1 MKMNEAPEMIP
12 EQNKESKYSFA
23 RVDLFAAIVSL
34 VLGFLYVCVVPVRQN
49 PLGAMLYVILVYGL
63 TLAFIYLS
71 GRRPDRFSLILAAI
85 GIAFSAGF
93 IISSTALGW
102 LFLFQMLL
110 YIYFVYSAFGNQ
122 NEKGIGRWFWLDA
135 VKSATVMPLSSL
147 DALIRALVPS
157 KKDGVGKKIA
167 TNILW
172 IFLGLLVAIVPT
184 LIIAVLLSYDNA
196 FGSLMDNIL
205 NAFDISNIADIVWK
219 MILAVPV
226 ALYGFGHLISSKLG
240 RNRDWLDEEKCQ
252 RLSEQVKFLPTAL
265 SCAAMLPILALYVI
279 FFISQWGMYMS
290 AFTGILPEEL
300 TYAEYARQGFF
311 ELCAVCG
318 INAAL
323 ILGVNIF
330 TKQNTRTTSIILRV
344 IKGVT
349 SFFSIILAATALSKM
364 FLYIGV
370 YGLTLKRVL
379 ASWFIILLLVAF
391 VLVIIYQ
398 IWRKFRFNAA
408 LVIAF
413 AVMFGGLMFCDVP
426 TLVAEYNT
434 EAYLSGRLESVDMGE
449 LYYRCGEAGIP
460 SLVRLNEE
468 STDYEICT
476 ESARYIRYYKERILQ
491 EENDG
496 ERGFFAFSVTRAKAE
511 HAIGK

>member
-1 MKMNEAPEMIP
+1 MNESPEMISAP
-12 EQNKESKYSFA
+12 PQANKYSFT
-23 RVDLFAAIVSL
+23 RIDFFAAIAAL
-34 VLGFLYVCVVPVRQN
+34 VLGYLYVCVVPVRQN
-49 PLGAMLYVILVYGL
+49 PLGAMLYVILLYGL
-63 TLAFIYLS
+63 TLTFIYLS
-71 GRRPDRFSLILAAI
+71 GRRPDRFSLILAAV

-93 IISSTALGW
+93 IVSSTSLGW
-102 LFLFQMLL
+102 LFFCQMLL

-135 VKSATVMPLSSL
+135 VKSATTMPLSSL
-147 DALIRALVPS
+147 DAIIRALIPS

-184 LIIAVLLSYDNA
+184 LIIGVLLSYDNA
-196 FGSLMDNIL
+196 FENLMDKIL
-205 NAFDISNIADIVWK
+205 GAFDLSNVADVVWN
-219 MILAVPV
+219 MILAVPI
-226 ALYGFGHLISSKLG
+226 AMYGFGHLIASKLG
-240 RNRDWLDEEKCQ
+240 RNREQLDVEKCE
-252 RLSEQVKFLPTAL
+252 RLSERIKFLPTAL

-290 AFTGILPEEL
+290 AFTGILPGDL

-323 ILGVNIF
+323 MLGVNIF
-330 TKQNTRTTSIILRV
+330 TKQNTRAAAIIFRI

-379 ASWFIILLLVAF
+379 ASWFIILLVIAF

-413 AVMFGGLMFCDVP
+413 AVMFGGLIFCDVP

-434 EAYLSGRLESVDMGE
+434 EAYLSGQLDAVDIFEIYHTCDES
-449 LYYRCGEAGIP
+449 GIP
-460 SLVRLNEE
+460 SLVRLSKEAPDENVRIE
-468 STDYEICT
+468 
-476 ESARYIRYYKERILQ
+476 ANNYINKYTGIVEQ
-491 EENDG
+491 EEKDG
-496 ERGFFAFSVTRAKAE
+496 ERGLFAFSVTRAKAE
-511 HAIGK
+511 NAIGK

>member
-1 MKMNEAPEMIP
+1 MNESPEMISTP
-12 EQNKESKYSFA
+12 FRENKYSFT
-23 RVDLFAAIVSL
+23 RIDFFAAIAAL
-34 VLGFLYVCVVPVRQN
+34 VLGYLYVCVLPVREN

-63 TLAFIYLS
+63 TLIFIYLS
-71 GRRPDRFSLILAAI
+71 GRRPDRFSLILAAV

-93 IISSTALGW
+93 IISSSSLGW
-102 LFLFQMLL
+102 LFFCQMLL

-135 VKSATVMPLSSL
+135 VKSATTMPLSSL
-147 DALIRALVPS
+147 DALIRALIPS
-157 KKDGVGKKIA
+157 KKDGIGKKIA

-172 IFLGLLVAIVPT
+172 IILGLLVAIVPT
-184 LIIAVLLSYDNA
+184 LIIGVLLSYDNA
-196 FGSLMDNIL
+196 FENLMDKIL
-205 NAFDISNIADIVWK
+205 GAFDLSNIADVVWK
-219 MILAVPV
+219 MILAVPI
-226 ALYGFGHLISSKLG
+226 ALYGFGHLIASKLG
-240 RNRDWLDEEKCQ
+240 RNRERLDVKNCN
-252 RLSEQVKFLPTAL
+252 RLSEQAKFLPTAL

-290 AFTGILPEEL
+290 AFTGVLPGEL

-311 ELCAVCG
+311 ELCTVCG

-323 ILGVNIF
+323 IIGVNIF
-330 TKQNTRTTSIILRV
+330 TKQNTRTASIILRV
-344 IKGVT
+344 IKGLT

-370 YGLTLKRVL
+370 YGLTLRRVL
-379 ASWFIILLLVAF
+379 ASWFIIFLVIAF

-398 IWRKFRFNAA
+398 VWRKFRFNAA

-426 TLVAEYNT
+426 TIVAEYNT
-434 EAYLSGRLESVDMGE
+434 EAYLSGQLDSVDIFE
-449 LYYRCGEAGIP
+449 IYHSCDESGIP
-460 SLVRLNEE
+460 SLVRLSKEAPDEKVRIEANN
-468 STDYEICT
+468 
-476 ESARYIRYYKERILQ
+476 YINKYIHIVEQ
-491 EENDG
+491 EEKDG
-496 ERGFFAFSVTRAKAE
+496 ERGFFTFSITRAKAE